1 MGICMRIAERQ
12 SMAIARAHLAG
23 QPGRAA
29 GINCWGGP
37 PGRPTGI
44 SVSLQYF
51 YSKPYQGLRNHTPEP
66 YPPNHTLWFC
76 VRGLQTIPYGFASGG
91 ATRPRAWNNL
101 KTCRNQSRNLAKVAE
116 SFSQFPVHGSS
127 VPFNF
132 LMLPAGRRW
141 DLYMV

>member
-1 MGICMRIAERQ
+1 MGICMRIAVKQ

-23 QPGRAA
+23 QSGRAA

-44 SVSLQYF
+44 NVSLQYF
-51 YSKPYQGLRNHTPEP
+51 SSKPYQGLENHTPEP

-91 ATRPRAWNNL
+91 ATRPQAWNSLNAL
-101 KTCRNQSRNLAKVAE
+101 GIKAGILQKLLRA
-116 SFSQFPVHGSS
+116 SFS
-127 VPFNF
+127 F
-132 LMLPAGRRW
+132 LF
-141 DLYMV
+141 MVALTQSIS